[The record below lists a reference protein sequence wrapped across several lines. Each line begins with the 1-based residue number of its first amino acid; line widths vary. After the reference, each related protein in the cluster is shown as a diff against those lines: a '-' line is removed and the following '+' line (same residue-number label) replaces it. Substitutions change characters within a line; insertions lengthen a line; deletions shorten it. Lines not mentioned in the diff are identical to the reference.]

1 MKRVIFSVLAAALVA
16 ASAAPRAGAQTP
28 ASAASGAPSAVNR
41 SGAPVDVD
49 GIIRRIAAKESE
61 FRKALNEYSFKRD
74 AVIQTI
80 AFGGQISGE
89 YHRISR
95 FVFDDSGNRY
105 EKILRFPIPTISAI
119 QITPEDI
126 EDLGGVAAF
135 ALESSKLQDYS
146 FSYVGKE
153 KLDELDTHVF
163 DVTPKILSDQRRLAA
178 LKKSKKPERY
188 FQGRIWVDDQDYQIV
203 KARGKG
209 VPEFDQRFV
218 TFESYR
224 EQVDGKFWFP
234 TYAYA
239 DDELT
244 FKTGQSVRV
253 RMLIKFTEFERLRG
267 RATVVEEG
275 DPDDV
280 KENEREKQK
289 PAPTPTPST
298 PPAPKP

>member
-1 MKRVIFSVLAAALVA
+1 MKRVILSVLAAALLGSA
-16 ASAAPRAGAQTP
+16 AAPRAGAQTP
-28 ASAASGAPSAVNR
+28 ATTSASAPTAINR

-49 GIIRRIAAKESE
+49 GIIRRIAAKEAE

-89 YHRISR
+89 YHRVSR

-105 EKILRFPIPTISAI
+105 EKILRFPIPTITAI
-119 QITPEDI
+119 GITPEDL

-135 ALESSKLQDYS
+135 ALESSKLHDYD

-153 KLDELDTHVF
+153 KIDELDLHVF

-178 LKKSKKPERY
+178 LKKSKEPERY
-188 FQGRIWVDDQDYQIV
+188 FQGRIWVDDVDFQIV

-209 VPEFDQRFV
+209 VPEFEQRFV
-218 TFESYR
+218 TFETYR
-224 EQVDGKFWFP
+224 EQIDGKYWFP

-239 DDELT
+239 DDELN
-244 FKTGQSVRV
+244 FKDGQSVRV
-253 RMLIKFTEFERLRG
+253 RMRVTFTDFERLRG

-280 KENEREKQK
+280 KENEKDKDKEK
-289 PAPTPTPST
+289 PVP
-298 PPAPKP
+298 PPAPKPKP

>member
-1 MKRVIFSVLAAALVA
+1 MKRVIFSVLAAALVSAAA
-16 ASAAPRAGAQTP
+16 ASQASAQKAPAQ
-28 ASAASGAPSAVNR
+28 AASGSPSTINR
-41 SGAPVDVD
+41 SGTPVDVD
-49 GIIRRIAAKESE
+49 GMIRRIAAKEAE

-89 YHRISR
+89 YHRVSR

-105 EKILRFPIPTISAI
+105 EKILRFPIPTLTAISVS
-119 QITPEDI
+119 PEDI
-126 EDLGGVAAF
+126 EDLGGVQAF
-135 ALESSKLQDYS
+135 ALESSKLNDYE

-153 KLDELDTHVF
+153 KIDELDLHVF
-163 DVTPKILSDQRRLAA
+163 DVTPRILSDQKRLAA
-178 LKKSKKPERY
+178 LKKSKEPQRY
-188 FQGRIWVDDQDYQIV
+188 FQGRIWVDDADFQIV

-224 EQVDGKFWFP
+224 EQIDGKYWFP

-239 DDELT
+239 DDELN
-244 FKTGQSVRV
+244 FKSGESVRV
-253 RMLIKFTEFERLRG
+253 RMKVTFTEFERLRG
-267 RATVVEEG
+267 KVNVIEEG

-280 KENEREKQK
+280 KEEKDK
-289 PAPTPTPST
+289 PATAPAT
-298 PPAPKP
+298 PPAPKPKP

>member
-1 MKRVIFSVLAAALVA
+1 MKRVIFSVLAAALVT
-16 ASAAPRAGAQTP
+16 ASAASLAGAQTP
-28 ASAASGAPSAVNR
+28 TSTAANAPSAINR

-49 GIIRRIAAKESE
+49 GIIRRIAAKEVE

-89 YHRISR
+89 YHRVSR

-105 EKILRFPIPTISAI
+105 EKILRFPIPTITAI
-119 QITPEDI
+119 GITPEDL

-135 ALESSKLQDYS
+135 ALESSKLHDYD

-153 KLDELDTHVF
+153 KIDELDLHVF
-163 DVTPKILSDQRRLAA
+163 DVTPKILSDQKRLAA
-178 LKKSKKPERY
+178 LKKSKQPERY
-188 FQGRIWVDDQDYQIV
+188 FQGRIWVDDVDFQIV

-218 TFESYR
+218 TFETYR
-224 EQVDGKFWFP
+224 EQIDGKYWFP

-239 DDELT
+239 DDELV
-244 FKTGQSVRV
+244 FKDGQSVRV
-253 RMLIKFTEFERLRG
+253 RMRVTFTEFERLRG
-267 RATVVEEG
+267 KVIVVEEG

-280 KENEREKQK
+280 EEEETAK
-289 PAPTPTPST
+289 PKPTPTPAT
-298 PPAPKP
+298 PPKP

>member
-1 MKRVIFSVLAAALVA
+1 MKRVIFSVLAAALVGAGA
-16 ASAAPRAGAQTP
+16 ASQASAQKAPAQT
-28 ASAASGAPSAVNR
+28 ASGPPSTINR

-49 GIIRRIAAKESE
+49 GMIRRIAAKEAE

-89 YHRISR
+89 YHRVSR

-105 EKILRFPIPTISAI
+105 EKILRFPIPTLTAISVS
-119 QITPEDI
+119 PEDI
-126 EDLGGVAAF
+126 EDLGGVQAF
-135 ALESSKLQDYS
+135 ALESSKLHDYE
-146 FSYVGKE
+146 FAYVGKE
-153 KLDELDTHVF
+153 KIDELDLHVF
-163 DVTPKILSDQRRLAA
+163 DVTPKILSDQKRLAA
-178 LKKSKKPERY
+178 LKKSKEPQRY
-188 FQGRIWVDDQDYQIV
+188 FQGRIWVDDADFQIV

-224 EQVDGKFWFP
+224 EQIDGKYWFP

-239 DDELT
+239 DDELN
-244 FKTGQSVRV
+244 FKSGESVRV
-253 RMLIKFTEFERLRG
+253 RMKVTFTEFERLRG
-267 RATVVEEG
+267 KVNVIEEG

-280 KENEREKQK
+280 KEEKDK
-289 PAPTPTPST
+289 PATAPATPPST
-298 PPAPKP
+298 KPKP